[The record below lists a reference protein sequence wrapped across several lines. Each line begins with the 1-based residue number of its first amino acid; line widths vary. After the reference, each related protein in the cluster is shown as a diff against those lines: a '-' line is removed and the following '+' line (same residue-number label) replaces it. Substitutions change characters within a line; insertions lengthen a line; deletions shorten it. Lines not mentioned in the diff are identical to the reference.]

1 MLWVDRMTGVVHVIG
16 AGLAGLSA
24 AVSLVDQGWSVIL
37 HEASKAAGGRCR
49 SYYDVTLSSVIDN
62 GNHML
67 LSSNRAALA
76 YLERTGGLNA
86 LSAPVGA
93 EIPFADLA
101 TGERWVVHP
110 NPGRVPWWIL
120 DARRRIPGSRP
131 RDYLAPIALWRAP
144 QSSTIGEAMTCRGL
158 LYDRLWRPLLL
169 AGLNT
174 EPREAD
180 ARLGAQLLLETL
192 GRGGQA
198 CRPLIAGDGLSAA
211 FVTPALRFLK
221 AKGAVI
227 CFESRLRRITLAAG
241 TATELDFGPNR
252 VRLEAR
258 DAVVLATP
266 APVTAELVPGLRT
279 PDAFHAIVNA
289 HFRVTSTVDLPQILG
304 VLNGL
309 TEWLF
314 AYPHRLSVT
323 ISNADRLLG
332 EPREELAGM
341 IWHEVARLTGHRS
354 GLPPWQI
361 VKERRATFAATPTQ
375 AARRPGARTHYRNLV
390 LAGDW
395 TATGLPATIEG
406 AIRSG
411 ATAAAALGAD
421 AEPGPVWRRA

>member
-1 MLWVDRMTGVVHVIG
+1 MTGVVHVIG

-24 AVSLVDQGWSVIL
+24 AVSLVDQGCSVIL
-37 HEASKAAGGRCR
+37 HEASRAAGGRCR
-49 SYYDVTLSSVIDN
+49 SYYDATLESVIDN
-62 GNHML
+62 GNHLL
-67 LSSNRAALA
+67 LSGNRAALA
-76 YLERTGGLNA
+76 YLGRTGGLNA

-110 NPGRVPWWIL
+110 NPGPVPWWIL

-131 RDYLAPIALWRAP
+131 RDYLAPIALWRTP
-144 QSSTIGEAMTCRGL
+144 QSSTIGEVMTCRGQ

-174 EPREAD
+174 EPRVAD
-180 ARLGAQLLLETL
+180 ARLGARLLLETL
-192 GRGGQA
+192 GRGGQS
-198 CRPLIAGDGLSAA
+198 CRPLIAGDGLSAT

-227 CFESRLRRITLAAG
+227 CFGSRLRRITLKAG
-241 TATELDFGPNR
+241 TAIELDFGRNR
-252 VRLEAR
+252 VRLEAW

-266 APVTAELVPGLRT
+266 ATVAAELVPGLQA

-289 HFRVTSTVDLPQILG
+289 HFRVASPVDLPPILG

-332 EPREELAGM
+332 TPREELAGM
-341 IWHEVARLTGHRS
+341 IWHEVAQLTGLRG

-375 AARRPGARTHYRNLV
+375 TARRPGARTRYRNLV

-411 ATAAAALGAD
+411 ATAAAALGTD
-421 AEPGPVWRRA
+421 AAGTVRRRA